1 MEIIIG
7 WILMGLISCYSERD
21 AVNTKGEQLLIMIF
35 APVVFLSVF
44 FDFVRKLLISPA
56 IGRKK

>member
-7 WILMGLISCYSERD
+7 WILMGLISCYANRD
-21 AVNTKGEQLLIMIF
+21 AISTKGEQLLIMIF
-35 APVVFLSVF
+35 APVVFSCVF
-44 FDFVRKLLISPA
+44 FDFVHKLLISPA